1 MTTVKDIEQLF
12 KSNYK
17 TLLILANRLVHDEDE
32 ARDIVH
38 DVFAKLLTDNQT
50 DVTPAYLV
58 KGVRYAC
65 LNHIRNRSVRERLE
79 LLYALDTP
87 ELADDEWP
95 DEATMNKLNEIVD
108 KRLTE
113 QCRRVVKLR
122 FGSRLSYRETAEELG
137 VSETAVYKHLR
148 HALNVIR
155 QNLNEK

>member
-12 KSNYK
+12 KSNYR

-38 DVFAKLLTDNQT
+38 DVFAKLLTEDQRE
-50 DVTPAYLV
+50 VTPAYLAN
-58 KGVRYAC
+58 GVRYAC
-65 LNHIRNRSVRERLE
+65 LNLIRNRSVRERFKN
-79 LLYALDTP
+79 LYALDTS
-87 ELADDEWP
+87 ELSDDEWP
-95 DEATMNKLNEIVD
+95 DETTINMLNEIVD
-108 KRLTE
+108 GRLTE

-137 VSETAVYKHLR
+137 ISETAVYKHLR

-155 QNLNEK
+155 QTLNEK

>member
-12 KSNYK
+12 KSNYR
-17 TLLILANRLVHDEDE
+17 TLLIIANRLVHDEDE

-38 DVFAKLLTDNQT
+38 DVFAKLLTDDQT
-50 DVTPAYLV
+50 EVTPAYLV
-58 KGVRYAC
+58 NGVRYAC
-65 LNHIRNRSVRERLE
+65 LNHIRNRSVRERLGR
-79 LLYALDTP
+79 LYALDPP

-108 KRLTE
+108 ERLTE